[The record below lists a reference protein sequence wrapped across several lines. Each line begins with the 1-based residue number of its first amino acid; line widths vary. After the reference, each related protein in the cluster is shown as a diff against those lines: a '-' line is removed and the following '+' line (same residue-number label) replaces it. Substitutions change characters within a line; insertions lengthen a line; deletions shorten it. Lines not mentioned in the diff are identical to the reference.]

1 MNKILF
7 NWKNNAS
14 QNGGIPYLL
23 LCILI
28 TQETRIFLRVKAV
41 TINSFELWPIYQFG
55 HHDTRDGI
63 QKMLGTEFST
73 VYEMQEQSFFFYSSL
88 KIIKRIP
95 HNMYCRKSLRQVFLV
110 PCNPSSV
117 CSKTV
122 H

>member
-1 MNKILF
+1 MRHKMEVF
-7 NWKNNAS
+7 HTSFYAS
-14 QNGGIPYLL
+14 
-23 LCILI
+23 LI